1 VLGWC
6 GAAMM
11 PKGRLGMV
19 ALSWSM
25 HVDASLGVFVGVGGP
40 KKICISYDE
49 VNLDNTNDVLG

>member
-1 VLGWC
+1 
-6 GAAMM
+6 MM